1 MPCQEG
7 LGSWATDMDSRGLG
21 PPLVTSWD
29 PRHLPEQGGCSEP
42 EASCL
47 DGCVPL
53 PNGGAASSLVPVHSK
68 LFPRPWTPLPKGAKI
83 SPLCSGEAP
92 NLVLSL
98 TPRPARP
105 AQGPTR
111 ASRHFF
117 RLFVVVAQSLSRVR
131 LCDPM
136 DCSTPG
142 FPVLHHLPEPAQ
154 THVHRVDAIQSSH
167 PLSSPFPPAFNLSQH
182 QCLFQ

>member
-1 MPCQEG
+1 MPCWEG
-7 LGSWATDMDSRGLG
+7 LGSWATDMDSWGPG

-29 PRHLPEQGGCSEP
+29 PRHLPEQGGCPEP

-53 PNGGAASSLVPVHSK
+53 PHGGVASSLVPVHSK
-68 LFPRPWTPLPKGAKI
+68 QVPRPWTPLHKGAKI
-83 SPLCSGEAP
+83 SPSCSGEAP

-98 TPRPARP
+98 TPAPLVLPRDPQEHRL
-105 AQGPTR
+105 T
-111 ASRHFF
+111 SF
-117 RLFVVVAQSLSRVR
+117 RSLLLLLSRSVMS

-136 DCSTPG
+136 DCSTPV